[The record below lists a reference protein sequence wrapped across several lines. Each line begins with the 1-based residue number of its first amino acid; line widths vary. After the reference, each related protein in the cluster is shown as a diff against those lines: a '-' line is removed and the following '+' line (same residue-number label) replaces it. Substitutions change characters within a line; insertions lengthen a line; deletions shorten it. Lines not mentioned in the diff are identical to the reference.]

1 MDDLKSFFRFFVRV
15 FVCFL
20 FLLLGIIL
28 FASDIEKAMRE
39 PKKIE
44 DLYSKATSLKY
55 VEDDVLGDKV
65 YETCPRSSYIEAVET
80 VQGEDGGSSP
90 VFDFKFRPRIGN
102 EKKCP
107 AVTVSI
113 SRSTGEAWIMSFER

>member
-1 MDDLKSFFRFFVRV
+1 MGDLKSFFKFFAK
-15 FVCFL
+15 FFAF
-20 FLLLGIIL
+20 FLLSLLGLVLFIL
-28 FASDIEKAMRE
+28 HLEKLNHE
-39 PKKIE
+39 PRKIE
-44 DLYSKATSLKY
+44 NLHSKATSLKY